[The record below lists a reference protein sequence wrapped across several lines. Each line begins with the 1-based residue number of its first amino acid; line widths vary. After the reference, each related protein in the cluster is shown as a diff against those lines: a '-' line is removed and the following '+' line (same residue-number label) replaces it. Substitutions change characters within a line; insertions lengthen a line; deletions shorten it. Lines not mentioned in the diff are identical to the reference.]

1 MVNSFSSCDKLRIS
15 CSSFS
20 AEGVS
25 WVTSNIGTSLISAPL
40 YKAILALE
48 PCKLCQVFLST
59 LVVVLVLVLVVLFLA
74 KVGVSK
80 QLVLLIE

>member
-1 MVNSFSSCDKLRIS
+1 MDNAFSVCDKLRNS
-15 CSSFS
+15 CSNFS

-25 WVTSNIGTSLISAPL
+25 WVTNSIGTSLDIAPL

-59 LVVVLVLVLVVLFLA
+59 LMDVLVVLFLA
-74 KVGVSK
+74 KVGASK
-80 QLVLLIE
+80 QFILLMESFK